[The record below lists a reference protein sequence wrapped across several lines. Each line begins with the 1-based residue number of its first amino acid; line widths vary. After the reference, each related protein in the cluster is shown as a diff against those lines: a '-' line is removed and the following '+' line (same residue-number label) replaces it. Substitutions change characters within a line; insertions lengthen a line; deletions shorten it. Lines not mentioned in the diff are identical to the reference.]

1 MLKYLLE
8 KEFKQFFRN
17 KALPKMAVIM
27 PFMAILIFPLVAN
40 FEIKNINLTVV
51 DNDKSTTSAGL
62 INKVISGGYFR
73 LVEVAGS
80 YSEAIRGV
88 ELNKSDIILEIPSH
102 LERDLTREGSAKIYV
117 AANAVSGT
125 KGGLGSAYLAGIVG
139 DYNRELSTNLS
150 TVMVH
155 GGAPVGAQSAATNM
169 AEGFTITPRFWYN
182 PRLLYT
188 YFMVPALMV
197 MVLAMVCG
205 FLPALNIVG
214 EKESGTIEQMN
225 VTPVSKLNFILSKLL
240 PYWIIGFVVL
250 TISFLAAWMAYGLT
264 PAGSLA
270 TIYLFAALFVLAFS
284 GFGLVISNY
293 ATTLQQAMFMM
304 FFFVLTF
311 IFMSGLYT
319 PVANMPQWAQ
329 NLSIISPL
337 KYIIIVLRQ
346 VYLKG
351 STLSEL
357 MTPFWM
363 LTGFAIFFNGWAVL
377 SYRKKS

>member
-17 KALPKMAVIM
+17 KALPKMAIIM
-27 PFMAILIFPLVAN
+27 PFMTILIFPLVAN
-40 FEIKNINLTVV
+40 FEIKNINLAVV
-51 DNDKSTTSAGL
+51 DHDKSTTSRSL
-62 INKVISGGYFR
+62 VQKVASGGYFR
-73 LVEVAGS
+73 ISDVAES
-80 YSEAIRGV
+80 NAEAMTGI
-88 ELNKSDIILEIPSH
+88 ELNKSDIILEIPPN
-102 LERDLTREGSAKIYV
+102 LERDLQREGNAKVLISA
-117 AANAVSGT
+117 NSVSGT

-139 DYNRELSTNLS
+139 EFNNNINSVWVTEA
-150 TVMVH
+150 V
-155 GGAPVGAQSAATNM
+155 
-169 AEGFTITPRFWYN
+169 TITPRFWYN

-188 YFMVPALMV
+188 HFMVPALMV

-214 EKESGTIEQMN
+214 EKESGTIEQIN

-264 PAGSLA
+264 PVGSIV

-311 IFMSGLYT
+311 VFMSGLYT
-319 PVANMPQWAQ
+319 PVANMPGWAQ

-337 KYIIIVLRQ
+337 KYIIVVLRQ

-351 STLSEL
+351 STFSEL
-357 MTPFWM
+357 LTPFWM
-363 LTGFAIFFNGWAVL
+363 LTAFAIFFNGWAVL